1 MILHFKRLAAVIF
14 VLVGT
19 VSSTGA
25 TSEGPRCSCKSEG
38 QSERQ
43 QYLDAHNTVR
53 GRYGAEDLVW
63 DNAAATAAQVWADN
77 CRFAHED
84 DSLYGENI
92 AAGPSDLNI
101 RSAIQFWADEES
113 EYDPSNPQASHFTQV
128 VWKSTTGVGCASAQ
142 CTGIFGI
149 DLATF
154 YVCKYSPPGNV
165 LGEFDENVQ
174 F

>member
-1 MILHFKRLAAVIF
+1 MLSASQVRHNKERVYIERGSPIVEVNLRLPTVMILHFKRLAAVIF

-38 QSERQ
+38 QVNFARPSSRATESERQ

-84 DSLYGENI
+84 DSLYG
-92 AAGPSDLNI
+92 GQGLGQSSPTK
-101 RSAIQFWADEES
+101 
-113 EYDPSNPQASHFTQV
+113 AS
-128 VWKSTTGVGCASAQ
+128 
-142 CTGIFGI
+142 
-149 DLATF
+149 
-154 YVCKYSPPGNV
+154 
-165 LGEFDENVQ
+165 
-174 F
+174 